1 MTKTGH
7 TAVPI
12 ESEPWRQVPASLA
25 DAIEPEL
32 TAISAEIV
40 ATIAREVPEYER
52 PLEGAFGR
60 GLRVGVGEALRQ
72 FLDLIRDPDGGRE
85 AGRDV
90 YLQLGRGEL
99 NQGRT
104 LDSLLSAYRIGA
116 RVAWR
121 GIAAAARREGAGT
134 AELSVLAESV
144 FAYID
149 ELSADSVEGYAEAR
163 TSRESER
170 QRRRRELALLI
181 LRDPPAEGPD
191 IRASARLADW
201 SPPRSLAAL
210 ACPQHELLA
219 LGPRLPADVLI
230 APFEGAGCA
239 LVPDPD
245 GPGRGG
251 ELARA
256 LGRVPAAIG
265 PAGSLGEA
273 RASWAMALAAL
284 RARESGELEGGGLV
298 RAEQHMGELVLLHAR
313 PLVAEIET
321 RRLSSFA
328 GLTPKARE
336 RLERT
341 ALAYISERGNAA
353 AMARA
358 LHVHPQ
364 TARYRLAQLRELLGE
379 QLEQA
384 DARFELELALRARAI
399 AGENSGSAS

>member
-1 MTKTGH
+1 MTKERVD
-7 TAVPI
+7 AAPI
-12 ESEPWRQVPASLA
+12 DSDPWRQVPLRLA

-32 TAISAEIV
+32 PAISAEIV
-40 ATIAREVPEYER
+40 ATVGREVPEYER

-72 FLDLIRDPDGGRE
+72 FLELIRNPDAGRE

-121 GIAAAARREGAGT
+121 RVAAAAQAAGAGP
-134 AELSVLAESV
+134 AELSVLAESI

-149 ELSADSVEGYAEAR
+149 ELSADSVEGYDEAR
-163 TSRESER
+163 TRRESAR

-181 LRDPPAEGPD
+181 LRDPPAEEPD

-210 ACPQHELLA
+210 ACPQHELQALA
-219 LGPRLPADVLI
+219 SRLPADVLT

-239 LVPDPD
+239 LVPDPE
-245 GPGRGG
+245 GPGRPA
-251 ELARA
+251 ELQRA
-256 LGRVPAAIG
+256 LVRVPGAIG
-265 PAGSLGEA
+265 PGGPPAEA
-273 RASWAMALAAL
+273 RSSWAMALVAL
-284 RARESGELEGGGLV
+284 RALESGQLPAEGLV
-298 RAEQHMGELVLLHAR
+298 RAEAHLGELVLMQAR
-313 PLVAEIET
+313 PLVSQIEG
-321 RRLSSFA
+321 RRLASFA
-328 GLTPKARE
+328 ALTPKARE

-341 ALAYISERGNAA
+341 ALAYLSERGNAA

-364 TARYRLAQLRELLGE
+364 TARYRLAQLRELLGD
-379 QLEQA
+379 QLDDP
-384 DARFELELALRARAI
+384 DARFELELALRSRART
-399 AGENSGSAS
+399 GGS